1 MFKLSLYISVLLVV
15 AGCAKDNENAQ
26 QNEQKEQPPEIM
38 QNVEKDIDWV
48 DYADAVADTNL
59 AIEKGDFALLA
70 FTNRTISLPGLD
82 IKQDELVHL
91 EQVCGF
97 RYLAG
102 SGDELSSE
110 TDMQRRKRLRAYAIQ
125 YNQLMLQACQKK
137 RLSL

>member
-1 MFKLSLYISVLLVV
+1 MFKLPLFISVLLVIV
-15 AGCAKDNENAQ
+15 GCAKDNENAQ
-26 QNEQKEQPPEIM
+26 QGEQQEQPPVM
-38 QNVEKDIDWV
+38 QQNVEKDIHWV
-48 DYADAVADTNL
+48 DYADAIADANL
-59 AIEKGDFALLA
+59 AIGKGNFALLA

-82 IKQDELVHL
+82 MRQDELVHL

-110 TDMQRRKRLRAYAIQ
+110 TDMQRRKRLRVYAIQ

-137 RLSL
+137 RLTP